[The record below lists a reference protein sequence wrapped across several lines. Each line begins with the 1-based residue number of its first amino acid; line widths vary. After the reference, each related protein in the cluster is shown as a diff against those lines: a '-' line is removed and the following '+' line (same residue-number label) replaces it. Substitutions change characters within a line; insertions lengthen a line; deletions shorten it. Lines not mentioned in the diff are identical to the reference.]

1 MEGENEGSAYTN
13 ALLYDGTLMQTHAV
27 APMDP
32 GMERTT
38 AVEVRFYNDSKPMWS
53 VDEVAYWGGDAARAW
68 VEDPYATRVVDAN
81 VHNLS
86 LVLNYGVTNFTLSV
100 AVRANNLGGDSDL
113 RGEYIRRWEPERVR

>member
-1 MEGENEGSAYTN
+1 
-13 ALLYDGTLMQTHAV
+13 
-27 APMDP
+27 
-32 GMERTT
+32 
-38 AVEVRFYNDSKPMWS
+38 
-53 VDEVAYWGGDAARAW
+53 
-68 VEDPYATRVVDAN
+68 VDAN